1 MTAGYKT
8 APSNGSNPL
17 QLSDAASASWLKRVV
32 DVVNNILQGKQ
43 NVVLVI
49 TLRANQAT
57 TTIIDSRI
65 GPFSALILQPLTT
78 HAQADYVSATGVLA
92 DQTTQ
97 KNGSVTFNHPNN
109 ANADKTFNLLIMG

>member
-1 MTAGYKT
+1 MTAGYNT
-8 APSNGSNPL
+8 APSNGANPSN
-17 QLSDAASASWLKRVV
+17 LSDAASASWLKRVV

-57 TTIIDSRI
+57 TVVIDARI
-65 GPFSALILQPLTT
+65 GPFSALILQPLTA
-78 HAQADYVSATGVLA
+78 HAAADLYSATSVLA

-109 ANADKTFNLLIMG
+109 ANADKKFNLLIMG